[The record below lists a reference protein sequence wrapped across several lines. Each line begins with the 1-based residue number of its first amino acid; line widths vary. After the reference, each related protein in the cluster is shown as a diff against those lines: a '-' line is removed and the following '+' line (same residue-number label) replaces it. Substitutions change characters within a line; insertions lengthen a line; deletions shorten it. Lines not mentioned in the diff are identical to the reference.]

1 MSVDD
6 KLSILTSDFF
16 DRDDIDL
23 LTEDAGKILGCP
35 LMVIDD
41 TYRVAA
47 HYSPEGFSDDV
58 FDSAVKL
65 GEITY
70 EAGALISESD
80 ELVGGMADFVELED
94 SSYSR
99 RFAPLI
105 SGGIRLGYL
114 ICIDVD
120 NKLGS
125 VAPETFIRIE
135 NILAKQMFI
144 EAGRVDRPFETAEEI
159 MIHLLDGGFQSQSY
173 FKLQISSTY
182 LADFHPVAFALIDL
196 VAYRSQYIGKR
207 PLKDELTY
215 RFYESHPFLHKGK
228 VFMFLQKG
236 YDRKAFEKLAEEF
249 HLKVVISNPVDELY
263 NIPKMYDLVLEALN
277 IVVDESVGQGNVFYV
292 SQLAV
297 PIMLNKMRDYDKLI
311 SQKILS
317 LADYDRRKESQ
328 YCETLYYYL
337 ACDHSLKDT
346 CEALF
351 THRNTILYR
360 MRKMK
365 EDFEIPLDDSD
376 LHFKLLLE
384 VSLILLKEKGSGFFI
399 SKPDSAEEN

>member
-1 MSVDD
+1 MLTEDNI
-6 KLSILTSDFF
+6 SILISDFF

-23 LTEDAGKILGCP
+23 LVKDTGKILGCP
-35 LMVIDD
+35 QMVIDD
-41 TYRVAA
+41 TYHVAA
-47 HYSPEGFSDDV
+47 HYSPENFSDDV

-80 ELVGGMADFVELED
+80 ELTGGMADFVELED
-94 SSYSR
+94 SPYRR

-114 ICIDVD
+114 ICVDID
-120 NKLGS
+120 NNLS
-125 VAPETFIRIE
+125 NVAPETYSRIE
-135 NILAKQMFI
+135 NILAKQMFV
-144 EAGRVDRPFETAEEI
+144 EAGRIDRPFETAEEI

-182 LADFHPVAFALIDL
+182 LADFHPVAFALIDP
-196 VAYRSQYIGKR
+196 VAYHSQYNGKNL
-207 PLKDELTY
+207 LKDELTY

-236 YDRKAFEKLAEEF
+236 YDRKAFEELADEF
-249 HLKVVISNPVDELY
+249 HLKVVISNPIDELY
-263 NIPKMYDLVLEALN
+263 EIPKMYNLVLEALN
-277 IVVDESVGQGNVFYV
+277 TVVDESIEKGNVFSV

-297 PIMLNKMRDYDKLI
+297 PIMLNRIKEYDKLI
-311 SQKILS
+311 SPEIIS
-317 LADYDRRKESQ
+317 LAEYDKRKGSQ

-360 MRKMK
+360 IRKMK
-365 EDFEIPLDDSD
+365 EDFEIPLDDHD

-384 VSLILLKEKGSGFFI
+384 ISMVLLKQKGSGFFI
-399 SKPDSAEEN
+399 SEPN

>member
-1 MSVDD
+1 MAEDN
-6 KLSILTSDFF
+6 LSMLVSDFF

-23 LTEDAGKILGCP
+23 LVEDTGKILGCP

-41 TYRVAA
+41 TYHVAA
-47 HYSPEGFSDDV
+47 HYSPEGFSDEV
-58 FDSAVKL
+58 FDSAVRL

-80 ELVGGMADFVELED
+80 ELTGGMADYVELED
-94 SSYSR
+94 SPYRR
-99 RFAPLI
+99 RFSPLI

-114 ICIDVD
+114 ICVDAD
-120 NKLGS
+120 NKLS
-125 VAPETFIRIE
+125 TVAPETYSRIE
-135 NILAKQMFI
+135 NILAKQMFV
-144 EAGRVDRPFETAEEI
+144 EAGRIDRPFETAEEI

-196 VAYRSQYIGKR
+196 VAYHSQYIGKSL
-207 PLKDELTY
+207 LKDELTY

-236 YDRKAFEKLAEEF
+236 YDRKDFEDLAKEF
-249 HLKVVISNPVDELY
+249 HLKIVISNPINELFDIPTMY
-263 NIPKMYDLVLEALN
+263 NLVLEALN
-277 IVVDESVGQGNVFYV
+277 VVVNENVEDNVFSV
-292 SQLAV
+292 SQLTL
-297 PIMLNKMRDYDKLI
+297 PIMLNIIKRYDGLV
-311 SQKILS
+311 SPKILS
-317 LADYDRRKESQ
+317 LADYDRKKGSQ

-337 ACDHSLKDT
+337 TCDRSLKDT

-360 MRKMK
+360 IRKMK

-384 VSLILLKEKGSGFFI
+384 VSLILLKEKGPDFFI
-399 SKPDSAEEN
+399 SKSDNN

>member
-1 MSVDD
+1 MLTEDNI
-6 KLSILTSDFF
+6 SILISDFF

-23 LTEDAGKILGCP
+23 LVKDTGKILGCP

-41 TYRVAA
+41 TYHVAA
-47 HYSPEGFSDDV
+47 HYSPENFSDDV
-58 FDSAVKL
+58 FDLAVKL

-80 ELVGGMADFVELED
+80 ELTGGTADFVELED
-94 SSYSR
+94 SPYRR

-114 ICIDVD
+114 ICVDID
-120 NKLGS
+120 NILS
-125 VAPETFIRIE
+125 NVAPEIYSRIE
-135 NILAKQMFI
+135 NILAKQMFV
-144 EAGRVDRPFETAEEI
+144 EAGRIDRPFETAEEI

-182 LADFHPVAFALIDL
+182 LADFHPVAFALIDP
-196 VAYRSQYIGKR
+196 VAYHSQYNGKNL
-207 PLKDELTY
+207 LKDELTY

-236 YDRKAFEKLAEEF
+236 YDRKAFEDLAGEF
-249 HLKVVISNPVDELY
+249 HLKVMISNPIYELY
-263 NIPKMYDLVLEALN
+263 DIPEMYNLVLEALN
-277 IVVDESVGQGNVFYV
+277 IVVGESIEYGNVFSV

-297 PIMLNKMRDYDKLI
+297 PIMLNRIKEYDKLI
-311 SQKILS
+311 SPEIIS
-317 LADYDRRKESQ
+317 LAEYDKRKGSQ

-337 ACDHSLKDT
+337 TCDHSLKDT
-346 CEALF
+346 CEALY

-360 MRKMK
+360 IRKMK
-365 EDFEIPLDDSD
+365 EDFGIPLDDPD

-384 VSLILLKEKGSGFFI
+384 ISMVLLKQKGSGFFV
-399 SKPDSAEEN
+399 SKNDSAD

>member
-1 MSVDD
+1 MFTEDNISTLV
-6 KLSILTSDFF
+6 SDFF

-23 LTEDAGKILGCP
+23 LVKDTGKILGCP

-41 TYRVAA
+41 TYHVAA
-47 HYSPEGFSDDV
+47 HYSPDGFSDDV

-80 ELVGGMADFVELED
+80 ELTGGKADFIEPED
-94 SSYSR
+94 SPYRR
-99 RFAPLI
+99 RFSPLI

-114 ICIDVD
+114 ICVDVD
-120 NKLGS
+120 NRLS
-125 VAPETFIRIE
+125 SIASETYNRIE
-135 NILAKQMFI
+135 NILAKQMFV
-144 EAGRVDRPFETAEEI
+144 EAGRIDRPFETAEEI
-159 MIHLLDGGFQSQSY
+159 MMHLLDGGFQSQSY

-182 LADFHPVAFALIDL
+182 LADFHPAAFALIDP
-196 VAYRSQYIGKR
+196 VAYHSQYNGKR
-207 PLKDELTY
+207 LLKDELTY

-236 YDRKAFEKLAEEF
+236 HDHKAFEELAKEF
-249 HLKVVISNPVDELY
+249 HLKVVISSPIDDIY
-263 NIPKMYDLVLEALN
+263 NIPEMYNLVLEALN
-277 IVVDESVGQGNVFYV
+277 IIVDEDIEKGNVFSV

-297 PIMLNKMRDYDKLI
+297 PVMLRRIQGYDKLI
-311 SQKILS
+311 SPKIIS

-337 ACDHSLKDT
+337 TCDRSLKDT

-360 MRKMK
+360 IRKMK
-365 EDFEIPLDDSD
+365 EDFEIPLDDPN

-384 VSLILLKEKGSGFFI
+384 ISLILLKVKGSGFFI
-399 SKPDSAEEN
+399 SRFDGAEK

>member
-1 MSVDD
+1 MFTEDNISTLV
-6 KLSILTSDFF
+6 SDFF
-16 DRDDIDL
+16 ERDDIDL
-23 LTEDAGKILGCP
+23 LVKDTGKILECP

-41 TYRVAA
+41 TYHVAA
-47 HYSPEGFSDDV
+47 HYSPKNFSDDV

-80 ELVGGMADFVELED
+80 ELTGGKTDFVELEN
-94 SSYSR
+94 SPYRR
-99 RFAPLI
+99 RFSPLV

-114 ICIDVD
+114 ICVDVD
-120 NKLGS
+120 NRLS
-125 VAPETFIRIE
+125 SIAPETYSRIE
-135 NILAKQMFI
+135 NILAKQMFV
-144 EAGRVDRPFETAEEI
+144 EAGRIDRPFETAEEI
-159 MIHLLDGGFQSQSY
+159 MMHLLDGGFQSQSY

-182 LADFHPVAFALIDL
+182 LADFHPAAFALIDP
-196 VAYRSQYIGKR
+196 VAYHSQYNEKR
-207 PLKDELTY
+207 LLKDELTY

-236 YDRKAFEKLAEEF
+236 YEHKALEDLAKEF
-249 HLKVVISNPVDELY
+249 HLRAVISNPINDIY
-263 NIPKMYDLVLEALN
+263 NIPAMYNLVLEALN
-277 IVVDESVGQGNVFYV
+277 IIVDEDIEQSNVFSV

-297 PIMLNKMRDYDKLI
+297 PIMLNRIQGYDKLI
-311 SQKILS
+311 SPEIIS

-337 ACDHSLKDT
+337 TCDRSLKDT

-360 MRKMK
+360 IRKMK
-365 EDFEIPLDDSD
+365 EDFEIPLDNPD

-384 VSLILLKEKGSGFFI
+384 ISLILLKVKGSGFFI
-399 SKPDSAEEN
+399 SKFDGTEK